1 MIRKRRYC
9 ASNHWWIISNVQ
21 AIYVFLQ
28 KRWSV
33 KTSIFLCHGIK
44 RWYLREWSIMDTFL
58 NTWYFIILRSN
69 RFRFLVESGRSAR
82 DARELTWD
90 QVLLL
95 LFFASLLLLQKKKN
109 PRASC
114 ALSLL
119 LLGDCGAYLGA
130 PNHCFLWN
138 ICPEKQNLFRIFYSL
153 TKAKNRSI

>member
-9 ASNHWWIISNVQ
+9 TSNHWWIISNVQ

-28 KRWSV
+28 TRWSV

-95 LFFASLLLLQKKKN
+95 LLFFLLLCFFCKKKK
-109 PRASC
+109 S
-114 ALSLL
+114 S
-119 LLGDCGAYLGA
+119 
-130 PNHCFLWN
+130 CFLCAKSPFTWRVRR
-138 ICPEKQNLFRIFYSL
+138 LFRSTQPKIQSRQTANYL
-153 TKAKNRSI
+153 I